1 MTQARDEVMF
11 RLYAPPEIPEPLPD
25 PEWGYLKIVKLF
37 NK

>member
-1 MTQARDEVMF
+1 MGDAKVNF
-11 RLYAPPEIPEPLPD
+11 APPETPEPLPD